1 MDNSEI
7 YNFIESYGA
16 KCIKLN
22 FALISN
28 FKLNEILDLQ
38 DINHFILPQRASK
51 LKIISHVGNIIVENE
66 NVEYLIHGTGI
77 TFTINKIKYSFNI
90 EPIKEKILPVFSISS
105 LYDYITLVYK
115 KMSHNDFTAVINQ
128 LVEERFLINIHQNVL
143 TYYLPQLEFSKN
155 NYQ

>member
-1 MDNSEI
+1 MDNSKI

-38 DINHFILPQRASK
+38 DINHFILPIRASK
-51 LKIISHVGNIIVENE
+51 LKIIGHVGNFILENE
-66 NVEYLIHGTGI
+66 NVEYHIHGTGI
-77 TFTINKIKYSFNI
+77 TFTVNEIKYSFNF
-90 EPIKEKILPVFSISS
+90 EPIKESILPVFSISS

-115 KMSHNDFTAVINQ
+115 KMNHNDFAAIINQ
-128 LVEERFLINIHQNVL
+128 LVGKRLLINIHENVL
-143 TYYLPQLEFSKN
+143 SYYIPQLEFSKN

>member
-1 MDNSEI
+1 MDNSKI

-28 FKLNEILDLQ
+28 FKLNEILELQ
-38 DINHFILPQRASK
+38 DVNHFVLPLRAGK
-51 LKIISHVGNIIVENE
+51 LKIISHVGNFILENE
-66 NVEYLIHGTGI
+66 DVEYHIHGTGI
-77 TFTINKIKYSFNI
+77 TFTINEIKYSFNF
-90 EPIKEKILPVFSISS
+90 EPIKESILPVFSISS

-115 KMSHNDFTAVINQ
+115 KMNHNDFTAIINQ
-128 LVEERFLINIHQNVL
+128 LVEKRLLVNIHENVL
-143 TYYLPQLEFSKN
+143 SYYIPQLELSKN

>member
-1 MDNSEI
+1 MGTSKI

-28 FKLNEILDLQ
+28 FNLNVILDLQ
-38 DINHFILPQRASK
+38 DINHFALPLRASN
-51 LKIISHVGNIIVENE
+51 LKIISHVGNFILENE
-66 NVEYLIHGTGI
+66 DVEYHIHGTGI
-77 TFTINKIKYSFNI
+77 TFTINEIKYSFNI
-90 EPIKEKILPVFSISS
+90 EPVKEKILPVFSISS

-128 LVEERFLINIHQNVL
+128 LVEERLLINIHQNVL
-143 TYYLPQLEFSKN
+143 SYYLPQLEFSKN